1 MLAATTKIGSKYL
14 VHIEILKALGAELE
28 NLPEKEKVMFDFKS
42 AVVFLRPFLELAIK
56 KNYTKDEIFQ
66 IMGKVGWH
74 ITQNTFKYFWSL
86 FTLEEEASNKKKPN
100 TKSAGKGKSEHA
112 HSTVRQNE
120 HKSQET
126 IDAVLANHEAQS
138 QGSEFSKPEAQNL
151 NAAKNEAQAPE
162 NENPNEENP
171 PQILH
176 NQTAHIS
183 YCHLIRRIYKHAN
196 TTKFIFVLHR
206 R

>member
-14 VHIEILKALGAELE
+14 VHIEILKALGTELE

-86 FTLEEEASNKKKPN
+86 FTLEEETSNKKKTN
-100 TKSAGKGKSEHA
+100 TKSAGKEKSEHA
-112 HSTVRQNE
+112 HSSVKQNE
-120 HKSQET
+120 HKSQE
-126 IDAVLANHEAQS
+126 IINAVLATHEAKS
-138 QGSEFSKPEAQNL
+138 QGTEFSIPEAQNI
-151 NAAKNEAQAPE
+151 NAAKNESQAPV
-162 NENPNEENP
+162 NENHNEEKSTAISTQQNSAHFPLP
-171 PQILH
+171 PDTEDL
-176 NQTAHIS
+176 
-183 YCHLIRRIYKHAN
+183 
-196 TTKFIFVLHR
+196 
-206 R
+206 

>member
-14 VHIEILKALGAELE
+14 VHIEILKALGTELE

-42 AVVFLRPFLELAIK
+42 AVVFLIPFLELAIK

-86 FTLEEEASNKKKPN
+86 FTLEEETSNKKKPN
-100 TKSAGKGKSEHA
+100 PTSAGKEKSEHA
-112 HSTVRQNE
+112 HSSVKQNE

-162 NENPNEENP
+162 NENHNEEKSTAISTQQNSAHFPLP
-171 PQILH
+171 PDTEDL
-176 NQTAHIS
+176 
-183 YCHLIRRIYKHAN
+183 
-196 TTKFIFVLHR
+196 
-206 R
+206 